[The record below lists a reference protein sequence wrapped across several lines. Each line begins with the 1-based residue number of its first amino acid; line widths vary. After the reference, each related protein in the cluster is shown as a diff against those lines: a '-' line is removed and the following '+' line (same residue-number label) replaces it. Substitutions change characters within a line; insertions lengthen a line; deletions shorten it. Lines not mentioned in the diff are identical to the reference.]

1 MKTKYSISSIYKD
14 ILQDKLILAYIWCS
28 KELTPNKLIKLDRIF
43 MQNEINKYI
52 DFRHNITKDS
62 YFNFDYMASLGHSML
77 IDERVVN

>member
-1 MKTKYSISSIYKD
+1 MKVKYTIPNIYRD

-28 KELTPNKLIKLDRIF
+28 KELTPSKLLKLDRIF

-52 DFRHNITKDS
+52 DFRRNITKES

-77 IDERVVN
+77 IDERIEG